1 MTDTSRWRTPTLVL
15 VCAGIILTL
24 ALGTRQ
30 TFGLFLQPMSTDL
43 GWGRGHYSFALALSN
58 LVWGLAQPFF
68 GAWADKRGAA
78 RVVAT
83 SGVLYA
89 VGLALM
95 PFSNTPMLLNL
106 SAGLLIGLGLSG
118 VSFGVILG
126 VVGRAF
132 PPERRSFALGIA
144 SSGGSFG
151 QFLMLPLG
159 QLLISSFGWQ
169 IALVALA
176 GIILAT
182 VPLAVAMIEARKPT
196 PASENKPQSL
206 STALREASRHAGF
219 WYLTAGFFVCGFQVA
234 FISVHLPAYLL
245 DLKLSPSVGATALA
259 MIGLFNIAGSFA
271 AGYLGGRYSK
281 KYLLS
286 SIYLL
291 RAAII
296 AVFLTL
302 PVTPMSVYLFA
313 AVIGFLWL
321 GTVPLT
327 NGLVGQIF
335 GVRYVSTLFGIVFF
349 SHQLGSFTGVWLG
362 GRLFDATGSYTSI
375 WVASIALGI
384 LAAIIN
390 LPIDERP
397 LARVSREAAA

>member
-1 MTDTSRWRTPTLVL
+1 
-15 VCAGIILTL
+15 
-24 ALGTRQ
+24 
-30 TFGLFLQPMSTDL
+30 
-43 GWGRGHYSFALALSN
+43 
-58 LVWGLAQPFF
+58 
-68 GAWADKRGAA
+68 
-78 RVVAT
+78 VVAT

-89 VGLALM
+89 IGLALM

-132 PPERRSFALGIA
+132 PAERRSFALGIA

-169 IALVALA
+169 IALLALA

-182 VPLAVAMIEARKPT
+182 VPLAVAMMEARQ
-196 PASENKPQSL
+196 PAAASDNKPQSL

-259 MIGLFNIAGSFA
+259 LIGLFNIAGSFA

-291 RAAII
+291 RAGII
-296 AVFLTL
+296 ALFLLL

-313 AVIGFLWL
+313 GVIGFLWL

-375 WVASIALGI
+375 WIASIALGV

-397 LARVSREAAA
+397 LARVTREAAA